1 MCTRRPDKAM
11 GIYSEKDGK
20 HMASTMTDV
29 CAGRVDDAASLSKRS
44 KPLIM
49 LGVLLGI
56 FLEALDQ
63 TIVAT
68 ALPRIIGEFQG
79 ITIAAWVSTGYLLAS
94 TALVP
99 IYGKLSDVFG
109 RRTILVVG
117 IVVFLAGSMLCGLA
131 SSMLQ
136 LVLFRVLQGI
146 GAVALTSTAFAVPA
160 DLYPPAERAR
170 ANGLIGATFGIA
182 SILGPLVGGLLT
194 DGPGWRWAFFVNIPF
209 GILALVVIIM
219 RMPKFNRAQRDPIDW
234 LGTALLLLAV
244 VPLLLGLSLDKSQYP
259 WDSPVILSLFVVAL
273 VSGVALLVVERRVPS
288 PIIALP
294 LFRSRAFSIV
304 SLLSFLVVLA
314 ILPSILFLPLF
325 LVNVVGVSA
334 TAAGTVLIPQ
344 TLALVVTAI
353 IGGNIVQ
360 RTGRYKP
367 LMLVGLG
374 VSGLVY
380 VLLGT
385 LSVNS
390 SVFDVTWRMVVLGIG
405 LGCVIPLLAL
415 VGQNAVAHRDI
426 GSATANLQF
435 FQQMGGV
442 LGSVI
447 AGAIV
452 AALLISQFDVRV
464 KPAIAQLPPVAQ
476 QQIDLD
482 QLRNGSAFTE
492 GAPASD
498 TPIAPLDASVQT
510 AVRQAFATS
519 ITTLYLVAAVL
530 AAGAFVVGL
539 ALPELPLRQSNSDE
553 PAPVP

>member
-1 MCTRRPDKAM
+1 
-11 GIYSEKDGK
+11 
-20 HMASTMTDV
+20 MASTTTELNTE
-29 CAGRVDDAASLSKRS
+29 RLDDTTNLSRRS
-44 KPLIM
+44 KMLIM
-49 LGVLLGI
+49 LGVVLGI

-68 ALPRIIGEFQG
+68 TLPRMVREFQG
-79 ITIAAWVSTGYLLAS
+79 INLAAWVSTGYLLAS
-94 TALVP
+94 TVLVP

-109 RRTILVVG
+109 RRTILVFG
-117 IVVFLAGSMLCGLA
+117 ILVFLIGSMLCGLA
-131 SSMLQ
+131 PSMLH
-136 LVLFRVLQGI
+136 LVVFRVIQGI
-146 GAVALTSTAFAVPA
+146 GAAALTSTAFAVPA

-209 GILALVVIIM
+209 SIIALVVIIM
-219 RMPKFNRAQRDPIDW
+219 HMPSFRRAQREPIDW

-259 WDSPVILSLFVVAL
+259 WNSPVIVSLFVVAL
-273 VSGVALLVVERRVPS
+273 AGGVALLAAERRAQS

-294 LFRSRAFSIV
+294 LFRIRTFSVV

-325 LVNVVGVSA
+325 MVNVVGVSA

-344 TLALVVTAI
+344 TFALVVTAI

-374 VSGLVY
+374 VSSLMY

-385 LSVNS
+385 MGVTTGLL
-390 SVFDVTWRMVVLGIG
+390 DVSWRMVVLGIG
-405 LGCVIPLLAL
+405 LGCVSPLLAL
-415 VGQNAVAHRDI
+415 VGQNAVAHRDT

-452 AALLISQFDVRV
+452 ATLLTSQFDILV
-464 KPAIAQLPPVAQ
+464 KPVIAQLPLAAQ
-476 QQIDLD
+476 EQIDLD

-492 GAPASD
+492 GAAMSD
-498 TPIAPLDASVQT
+498 TPVAPLDPGVQA
-510 AVRQAFATS
+510 AVRQSFATS
-519 ITTLYLVAAVL
+519 ITTLYLVAAGL
-530 AAGAFVVGL
+530 AAVAFVVGL
-539 ALPELPLRQSNSDE
+539 ALPELPLRQSNDDG
-553 PAPVP
+553 PVPVA